1 MMQNSLL
8 ILTVLLCSF
17 QERNERFY
25 YSRVVIEKDTQGMV
39 MDVDGVIVLTD
50 TDMTLVGLDLGK
62 NVVYDIIGEVSKSKK
77 REVYL
82 ATNKVVKDTVA
93 IEYKRD
99 KSIMLVDMSTG
110 GKVYFASLMSM
121 EGIELLEKKNE
132 WYSYEIKEQ

>member
-1 MMQNSLL
+1 MQNSLL